1 MEAKPKRQAFQP
13 YIPVH
18 RRNQVE
24 KTTAP
29 SPPPSVRV
37 LPKEDTEVKRRGRGQ
52 FRAPLNED
60 NEIISNNSKS
70 LGEEPKISNGN
81 MSIEKLTEKVKNLAT
96 EAPNEK
102 EDWEE
107 EWEASADHV
116 KAKVK
121 TKAPAKPKPKEPAIP
136 LNDDELTT
144 TLDCYD
150 FPNTFKT
157 HHLQDMFREY
167 ESMRGGYSI
176 KWVDDTRALI
186 IFEHPNTAKKAYID
200 HINSPFI
207 KIRPYKGRVEAKPS
221 GPIPRRPVTTDMVA
235 KRLVHSALGV
245 KSMKTPE
252 QRQAEKE
259 LLKAAKE
266 QRLAQKANNA
276 AREKQIASAFDE

>member
-1 MEAKPKRQAFQP
+1 MP
-13 YIPVH
+13 
-18 RRNQVE
+18 
-24 KTTAP
+24 
-29 SPPPSVRV
+29 
-37 LPKEDTEVKRRGRGQ
+37 
-52 FRAPLNED
+52 
-60 NEIISNNSKS
+60 
-70 LGEEPKISNGN
+70 
-81 MSIEKLTEKVKNLAT
+81 IEKLTERVKKLAT
-96 EAPNEK
+96 ETSDDK
-102 EDWEE
+102 EDWED

-116 KAKVK
+116 TVKVK
-121 TKAPAKPKPKEPAIP
+121 TKTPAKPKPKEPAIP
-136 LNDDELTT
+136 TNDDELTT

-150 FPNTFKT
+150 FPSSFKT

-186 IFEHPNTAKKAYID
+186 VFEHPNTAKKAYID
-200 HINSPFI
+200 HINSPII
-207 KIRPYKGRVEAKPS
+207 KIRPYKGRVETKPS

-245 KSMKTPE
+245 RSTKTAE

-276 AREKQIASAFDE
+276 SREKQIASAFDE

>member
-1 MEAKPKRQAFQP
+1 METKLKRPAFQP

-24 KTTAP
+24 KATVP
-29 SPPPSVRV
+29 SPPPSARAS
-37 LPKEDTEVKRRGRGQ
+37 PKEDTEVKRRGRGQ

-60 NEIISNNSKS
+60 NEVISNNSRI
-70 LGEEPKISNGN
+70 LREEPKTSNN
-81 MSIEKLTEKVKNLAT
+81 DTIEKLTEKVKNLAIET
-96 EAPNEK
+96 PDDK
-102 EDWEE
+102 DDWEE
-107 EWEASADHV
+107 EWEASADHFKV
-116 KAKVK
+116 KAKIQ
-121 TKAPAKPKPKEPAIP
+121 TPAKPKPKESAIP
-136 LNDDELTT
+136 INDEELTT

-150 FPNTFKT
+150 FPSSFKT

-186 IFEHPNTAKKAYID
+186 VFEHPNTAKKAYID
-200 HINSPFI
+200 HINSPII
-207 KIRPYKGRVEAKPS
+207 KIRPYKGRVEIKPS

-245 KSMKTPE
+245 RSTKTAE

>member
-1 MEAKPKRQAFQP
+1 METKPKRPAFQP

-18 RRNQVE
+18 RRNQAE
-24 KTTAP
+24 KVTVQ
-29 SPPPSVRV
+29 PPPPAVRAS
-37 LPKEDTEVKRRGRGQ
+37 PKEETEVKRRGRGQ
-52 FRAPLNED
+52 FRAPLNEN
-60 NEIISNNSKS
+60 NENISNNNKQSK
-70 LGEEPKISNGN
+70 EEPRTSKNE
-81 MSIEKLTEKVKNLAT
+81 MPIEKLTEKVKKLAT
-96 EAPNEK
+96 ETSDDK

-116 KAKVK
+116 KVITKTNTPAKV
-121 TKAPAKPKPKEPAIP
+121 KPKEPTTSIS
-136 LNDDELTT
+136 DDELTT

-150 FPNTFKT
+150 FPSSFKT

-200 HINSPFI
+200 LINSPII
-207 KIRPYKGRVEAKPS
+207 KIQPYKGRVETKPS

-235 KRLVHSALGV
+235 RRLVHSALGV
-245 KSMKTPE
+245 RSTKTAE

-276 AREKQIASAFDE
+276 VREKQIASAFDE